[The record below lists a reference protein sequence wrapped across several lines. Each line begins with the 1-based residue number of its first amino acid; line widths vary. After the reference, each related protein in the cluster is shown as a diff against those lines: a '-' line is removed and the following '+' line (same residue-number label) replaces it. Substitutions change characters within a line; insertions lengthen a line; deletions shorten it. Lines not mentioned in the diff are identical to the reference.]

1 MTQPVY
7 VAHAALEQLARL
19 RRRATLAAGGVAE
32 FGVHG
37 PLREHYRL
45 ETDREAPFPVDYIV
59 AATGG

>member
-7 VAHAALEQLARL
+7 LAHAALEQLARL

-37 PLREHYRL
+37 PLREHYHL
-45 ETDREAPFPVDYIV
+45 
-59 AATGG
+59 